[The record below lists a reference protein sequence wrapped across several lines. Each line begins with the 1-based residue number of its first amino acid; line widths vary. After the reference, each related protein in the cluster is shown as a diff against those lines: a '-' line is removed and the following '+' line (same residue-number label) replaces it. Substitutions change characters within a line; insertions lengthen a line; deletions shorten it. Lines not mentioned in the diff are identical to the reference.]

1 MRKIIAKLIRVF
13 AVIMFV
19 VGLYFSVGSIAM
31 CAKSSTS
38 DDLSCFGVILLSLST
53 LLSSVFAYGFSYIVE
68 ASVRYLDKT
77 K

>member
-1 MRKIIAKLIRVF
+1 MRKVIAKLIRVF

-31 CAKSSTS
+31 CAKSSTP
-38 DDLSCFGVILLSLST
+38 DDLSCFGVILLALST

>member
-1 MRKIIAKLIRVF
+1 MRKNIAKIIRVF

-31 CAKSSTS
+31 CAKSSNS
-38 DDLSCFGVILLSLST
+38 DDISWFGVILLSLSA
-53 LLSSVFAYGFSYIVE
+53 LFSSVFAYGFSYIVE
-68 ASVRYLDKT
+68 ASVRYLDKE